1 MTYTTKEVTGR
12 IVGVEEAEKEA
23 VQNLQRQVDKL
34 QEKSRKPTILA
45 SSDAD
50 LNIWEIYRKQ
60 FEATATLRK
69 EALKVLQILNE
80 SRYKNYEDLVEHL
93 EMRFGNKYLEQMHKA
108 QLLSRSQRSKNAANF
123 AAI

>member
-60 FEATATLRK
+60 FEATLRK

-93 EMRFGNKYLEQMHKA
+93 EMRFGNKYLEQMYKA